1 MNIISIVLIVCGTFA
16 IGLGTAKAVRK
27 FIEFD
32 SVEQAKSNW
41 CWAAAAENSVR
52 GMMTPTRDQWD
63 AVAYIKGSSNINEG
77 GTLSETAT
85 AGEYISNNS
94 YDYTYTPRS
103 RTNGVKTYSFLVS
116 KVNAGEPPIVTGG
129 YYNGTLRTGGHA
141 ITVVGYYYTDT
152 TKCFYFRDPLNNS
165 TY

>member
-1 MNIISIVLIVCGTFA
+1 MKKSVKQMMNAISIVLIVIGIFA

-32 SVEQAKSNW
+32 SVIQAKSNW

-52 GMMTPTRDQWD
+52 GMMTPTRDQYD
-63 AVAYIKGSSNINEG
+63 AVVYVKGSALNEG
-77 GTLSETAT
+77 GVMSETAT
-85 AGEYISNNS
+85 AAEYISNNT

-116 KVNAGEPPIVTGG
+116 RVNAG
-129 YYNGTLRTGGHA
+129 
-141 ITVVGYYYTDT
+141 
-152 TKCFYFRDPLNNS
+152 
-165 TY
+165 